1 MLILKI
7 KDKGLFVEIPGA
19 LPTRTPADID
29 ISRCNLGLVD
39 VYLRKAGITNYQI
52 YSSSQNEI
60 VSPKSRKI
68 PDASLDQKVINK
80 RFSQLEDLVAQ
91 VLEKQLVDK
100 KQNSEQITDKLD
112 KLERLAQKLLEKEPR
127 VVEKITQHKT
137 VVEKS
142 RKTKVKDEPDI
153 EELDVGF
160 IPKIDTSNMKMKGGA
175 KKTVKQ
181 DKVDLDDSADLLSR
195 IMGQED

>member
-19 LPTRTPADID
+19 LPTRTPAEID
-29 ISRCNLGLVD
+29 ISRCNLSIVD
-39 VYLRKAGITNYQI
+39 AYLRKNGIKNYQI
-52 YSSSQNEI
+52 MASTSDEI
-60 VSPKSRKI
+60 KIPKPQKI

-80 RFSQLEDLVAQ
+80 RFSQLEDLVAK
-91 VLEKQLVDK
+91 LIENQLVDK
-100 KQNSEQITDKLD
+100 SPNSEQITNKLD
-112 KLERLAQKLLEKEPR
+112 KLENLAQKLLEKEPKVIEKR
-127 VVEKITQHKT
+127 VITT
-137 VVEKS
+137 A
-142 RKTKVKDEPDI
+142 TKKPKRTINDEPDI
-153 EELDVGF
+153 EELDTGY
-160 IPKIDTSNMKMKGGA
+160 IPSIDTSNMKLKGGA